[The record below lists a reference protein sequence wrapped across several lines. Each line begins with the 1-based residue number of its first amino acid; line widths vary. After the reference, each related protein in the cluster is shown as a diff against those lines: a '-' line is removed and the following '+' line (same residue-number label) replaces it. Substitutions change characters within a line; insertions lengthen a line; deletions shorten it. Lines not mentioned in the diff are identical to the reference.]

1 MASAFVAANGV
12 PHLTERQKQIVI
24 LIAED
29 LSAKEI
35 AQRLGISP
43 KTAVFHRVLIK
54 ERLKVAG
61 TAGIVRYA
69 IKAGLIQP

>member
-1 MASAFVAANGV
+1 
-12 PHLTERQKQIVI
+12 LTPRQQQVVM

-35 AQRLGISP
+35 GKRVGISAKTAEYHRDLVKQRLG
-43 KTAVFHRVLIK
+43 L
-54 ERLKVAG
+54 AG

-69 IKAGLIQP
+69 IKSGLIEP

>member
-1 MASAFVAANGV
+1 MAPALVPANGV
-12 PHLTERQKQIVI
+12 PHLTERQKEIVI

-35 AQRLGISP
+35 SQRLGISP
-43 KTAVFHRVLIK
+43 KTAVFHRQLIK
-54 ERLKVAG
+54 ERLHVTG

>member
-1 MASAFVAANGV
+1 MERFPISPNGF
-12 PHLTERQKQIVI
+12 PHLTPRQQQVVM

-35 AQRLGISP
+35 GKRVGISAKTAEYHRDLIKQRLG
-43 KTAVFHRVLIK
+43 
-54 ERLKVAG
+54 VAG

-69 IKAGLIQP
+69 IKSGLIEP

>member
-1 MASAFVAANGV
+1 MERFPISPHGF
-12 PHLTERQKQIVI
+12 PHLTPRQQQVVM

-35 AQRLGISP
+35 GKRVGISAKTAEYHRDLIKRRLG
-43 KTAVFHRVLIK
+43 
-54 ERLKVAG
+54 VAG

-69 IKAGLIQP
+69 IKSGLIEP